1 MASSSASTLNDEE
14 VACGMEEERRVVRTV
29 TRLFT
34 SKAGGI
40 EEGEKGEEDTGP

>member
-14 VACGMEEERRVVRTV
+14 SGLKLEEERRVICTV